1 MNFKYLST
9 ATLAFLLIF
18 TAVSCKDDKK
28 DVTLPNL
35 TGALYFN
42 IPEYITY
49 ADESGRQN
57 TFQMTP
63 KGVKHPEGKSLG
75 YYWKQTPPNDPANKT
90 NDTVYLSNGALD
102 PSGKTTLK
110 FKDSLYTCTVSCGVF
125 ADGYN
130 STFRSK
136 AVTVVKP
143 GVNGSITMADFN
155 GNYNQDKWSDSQEV
169 TDQYTIIGNY
179 KWTRRNLVPKS
190 KGRPFKDCKAMEDV
204 YGGYFTGEEARTACP
219 AGWQL
224 PDDQAWKDLG
234 QALSGKPA
242 DNLSAI
248 DGIAGKMM
256 VNARFNVNPKKPE
269 DKEEKY
275 VMWEYWP
282 EVKITNSSAFSAI
295 PTGYA
300 NNMTG
305 NHTGAYEPLRHSVHY
320 AVFMTS
326 DSVIENGTEYV
337 YYRYIVENSDDLH
350 IGKGELNSFAGS
362 VRCVQKL

>member
-1 MNFKYLST
+1 MNFKYLTT
-9 ATLAFLLIF
+9 AALAISIIF
-18 TAVSCKDDKK
+18 AAASCEKDKEK
-28 DVTLPNL
+28 ATLPNL
-35 TGALYFN
+35 SGALYFN

-49 ADESGRQN
+49 TDESGKPQ

-63 KGVKHPEGKSLG
+63 KGVSHPEGKSLG

-110 FKDSLYTCTVSCGVF
+110 FKDSLYTCTVSCGAF

-143 GVNGSITMADFN
+143 GINGSITLADFAT
-155 GNYNQDKWSDSQEV
+155 NYNSGKWSDSKEV
-169 TDQYTIIGNY
+169 TDEYTVIGNY
-179 KWTRRNLVPKS
+179 RWSRRNAIPKS
-190 KGRPFKDCKAMEDV
+190 NGRAFKGCKAMEDV
-204 YGGYFTGEEARTACP
+204 YGGYFTGEEAKTACP
-219 AGWQL
+219 AGWVL
-224 PDDQAWKDLG
+224 PDDAAWKDLG
-234 QALSGKPA
+234 EALSGKSA
-242 DNLSAI
+242 ENLSAI
-248 DGIAGKMM
+248 SGIAGKMM
-256 VNARFNVNPKKPE
+256 VNARFNANPKKPD
-269 DKEEKY
+269 DKDEKF

-300 NNMTG
+300 NNMSG
-305 NHTGAYEPLRHSVHY
+305 NHTGAYEPLRSEVHY
-320 AVFMTS
+320 AVFMT
-326 DSVIENGTEYV
+326 DDTVVENGTEYV

-350 IGKGELNSFAGS
+350 IGKGEMKSFAGS